1 MPDDQPDLM
10 DERLSSIFQ
19 QSLEQPRDDAFRF
32 AVMRKIER
40 RTRVRH
46 IVIASSIAAGALIA
60 FGPVF
65 ELTLDLSNRLG
76 DIAAQLNQ
84 ADWKTQNPV
93 LAIATIAALVC
104 PLLTRL
110 LEA

>member
-19 QSLEQPRDDAFRF
+19 QSLEQPRNDAFRL

-40 RTRVRH
+40 RARVRQ
-46 IVIASSIAAGALIA
+46 IVISSSIAAGALIA

-84 ADWKTQNPV
+84 ADWRTQNPV

-110 LEA
+110 LED